1 MADARIMGILNVT
14 PDSFSDG
21 GRWTDAAALDARID
35 QLLAEGAAIIDV
47 GGESTRPFAD
57 PVSAEE
63 ELARVIPAIR
73 AIRRRSDIPISI
85 DTSKAAVARQALA
98 AGATMINDVSALRQD
113 PEMVD
118 VVRSFA
124 GPVILMHMQ
133 GRPDTMQV
141 APRYA
146 DVVSEINRFFA
157 ERIAWLERLGVSR
170 SRVVVDPGIGFGKT
184 LEHNLAILRAVAA
197 FKQHGCPVLI
207 GHSRKSFIGQLLDLP
222 TGERDCPTAVVSALC
237 AGRGADIL
245 RVHDVRG
252 PVHAIR
258 LAQALS

>member
-1 MADARIMGILNVT
+1 MADTRIMGILNVT

-21 GRWTDAAALDARID
+21 GRWTGAAALDARIE
-35 QLLAEGAAIIDV
+35 QLLTEGADIIDV
-47 GGESTRPFAD
+47 GGESTRPFAE

-85 DTSKAAVARQALA
+85 DTSKAEVARQALA

-133 GRPDTMQV
+133 GRPGDMQV
-141 APRYA
+141 APHYA
-146 DVVSEINRFFA
+146 NVVDEINVFFA
-157 ERIAWLERLGVSR
+157 ERIAWLEGLGVSR
-170 SRVVVDPGIGFGKT
+170 ARVVVDPGIGFGKA

-197 FKQHGCPVLI
+197 FKQHGCPVLV
-207 GHSRKSFIGQLLDLP
+207 GHSRKAFIGQLLNLP
-222 TGERDCPTAVVSALC
+222 TAERDCPTAMVSTIC
-237 AGRGADIL
+237 AGRGVDIL

-252 PVHAIR
+252 TVNAVR
-258 LAQALS
+258 LANALS